1 MLSRSKPNGGDSPGR
16 TQPLVD
22 HRRSNGHSPQGIELF
37 DEPEDFFD
45 CLDTLEDGFDTLGT
59 PRQSTSGTSP
69 RASTSAPA
77 EFLELTPQ
85 EQVASVVK
93 EGGVPFELCG
103 YAWNQGRH
111 TDRIQRLLAATKDRV
126 AREKGVDRAA
136 AKARA
141 RATLKNDTS
150 SDTEDV
156 AAQAKSLMGT
166 LKMGQ
171 DISKFELPATFLTPF
186 SAIQAT
192 EDVLTI
198 ICGTER
204 DLETWRSMSD
214 VGVPTVQRFLR
225 IMQLYIDM
233 ESVRSEEGTSGG
245 TKSSFPLP
253 SMKKPIN
260 SVIGETHRVR
270 VGDIEMLA
278 EQVSHHP
285 PITCWELEHEGAG
298 VRMTGNLA
306 PKPVFHGT
314 SVQIA
319 LRATLMI
326 ELEATGEVY
335 SASVPDLHIRFFGL
349 GGSYNETVG
358 KIRFERVCPGRT
370 GDDRKLWADLHFK
383 PRGSAGWKS
392 KANRMEGCV
401 YEAPASSHGGC
412 GAGGGMGY
420 GYLQNF
426 GHVDEDVASKAA
438 RWCVRPPVGATTLG
452 DAKIVM
458 TLKGHWNDT
467 LYADGDPSKP
477 FWHAARR
484 KRQMPIAQTV
494 PLDLETESHLVWGD
508 LIRAIVN
515 KEWKK
520 ANVAKK
526 RLEVAQRRLMKE
538 IKEGRKKWEP
548 RLFRLGEHPD
558 RGPLAGL
565 YTTKSNVRTDPPGT
579 DPLWHELIAKE
590 VFTDL

>member
-1 MLSRSKPNGGDSPGR
+1 MDRGR
-16 TQPLVD
+16 YA
-22 HRRSNGHSPQGIELF
+22 NGHSPHGVELF

-45 CLDTLEDGFDTLGT
+45 CLDTLEDGGFDALGT
-59 PRQSTSGTSP
+59 PRESMSASP

-77 EFLELTPQ
+77 DFLELSPQ

-103 YAWNQGRH
+103 YAWSQGRH
-111 TDRIQRLLAATKDRV
+111 TDRMQQLLAATKDRV
-126 AREKGVDRAA
+126 AREKGVDRAVA
-136 AKARA
+136 KAKARA
-141 RATLKNDTS
+141 ASKNDTS
-150 SDTEDV
+150 SETEDV

-171 DISKFELPATFLTPF
+171 DISRFELPSTFLTPF

-192 EDVLTI
+192 EDILTI
-198 ICGTER
+198 ISGTER
-204 DLETWRSMSD
+204 DIDAWRSMSD
-214 VGVPTVQRFLR
+214 TGVGTVQRFLR

-233 ESVRSEEGTSGG
+233 ESVRAEEGTSGG
-245 TKSSFPLP
+245 TRSSFPLP

-260 SVIGETHRVR
+260 SVLGETHRVR
-270 VGDIEMLA
+270 VGEIELLA

-285 PITCWELEHEGAG
+285 PITCWELEHDGAG

-306 PKPVFHGT
+306 LKPVFHGT

-319 LRATLMI
+319 LRGTLMI
-326 ELEATGEVY
+326 EFEATGEVY

-358 KIRFERVCPGRT
+358 KVRFERVDPGTT

-401 YEAPASSHGGC
+401 YEGSSPSSKGGC

-420 GYLQNF
+420 GYCENF
-426 GHVDEDVASKAA
+426 GHVDDATRRAA
-438 RWCVRPPVGATTLG
+438 AKWCARPPVGATTFG
-452 DAKIVM
+452 DARIVM

-484 KRQMPIAQTV
+484 RRQMPIAQTV
-494 PLDLETESHLVWGD
+494 PLDLETESHIVWGD

-515 KEWKK
+515 KDWKK
-520 ANVAKK
+520 ANAAKK

-538 IKEGRKKWEP
+538 IKEGRKEWHP
-548 RLFRLGEHPD
+548 RLFRSGAHPH

-565 YTTKSNVRTDPPGT
+565 YTTKENVRTDPPPA